1 MNVGEVVKARR
12 NGGGWYTGGWKAEE
26 RRRAGERSFRVRGRG
41 GREGGRAKGMSNEG
55 NAREKE
61 NNRLACMGV
70 VARGREV
77 LSRSAGPP

>member
-1 MNVGEVVKARR
+1 MVHGRLE
-12 NGGGWYTGGWKAEE
+12 GGGKAAGRREE
-26 RRRAGERSFRVRGRG
+26 FQSPREG
-41 GREGGRAKGMSNEG
+41 GREGGRAKGVSNEG